1 MVNPPPLNTGVISLL
16 CYYNHGSQI
25 TKVDFLNA
33 FQSYTEYDNYVDG
46 IVYVW
51 NDSSIGPVQHDD
63 GPGLPP
69 SPCNEGDW
77 YTGQGQGEGGNDHLA
92 VHIRL
97 RTDGWI
103 LAYILRS
110 QEYGEIVWW
119 GTIPGNNNLTEPP
132 DYSTRLAKA
141 ILILLTE
148 AGLEAGFSYETS
160 VDYFD
165 YEYPTATKLYM
176 IGAIGNMYQEYSI
189 NPHWIG
195 YWYHTIPESIVLRR
209 ALLVYNSWSARNSY
223 SSWWRVQL
231 FYDTHECFNTKTY
244 WYPPPYDQD
253 LGGWNNCWM
262 GTLVHDCLALITKN
276 IQHYIVWLWTYD
288 NGGNVCWLNG
298 RTCLVIVTD

>member
-25 TKVDFLNA
+25 TKADFLNA

-51 NDSSIGPVQHDD
+51 NDSSTGPVQHDD
-63 GPGLPP
+63 GGKPA
-69 SPCNEGDW
+69 EGDL
-77 YTGQGQGEGGNDHLA
+77 YTGWDAGEGGNDHLA

-103 LAYILRS
+103 LAYILRA

-119 GTIPGNNNLTEPP
+119 STIPGNHNLTEPP
-132 DYSTRLAKA
+132 DYSTRLAQA
-141 ILILLTE
+141 ILILLTQ
-148 AGLEAGFSYETS
+148 AGLQAGFNWETS

-176 IGAIGNMYQEYSI
+176 IGAIGDMYQEYAP
-189 NPHWIG
+189 NPKWIG
-195 YWYHTIPESIVLRR
+195 YWYHTIPAGITLRR
-209 ALLVYNSWSARNSY
+209 AKLAYNSWSARNSY

-231 FYDTHECFNTKTY
+231 FYDTNEIFCTRCYF
-244 WYPPPYDQD
+244 YPPPPGSQD
-253 LGGWNNCWM
+253 LGGWNNAWL
-262 GTLVHDCLALITKN
+262 GTRVADVLGFMTLG
-276 IQHYIVWLWTYD
+276 IQHYIVWYWTYD